1 MKVILDTSVLIDDP
15 AASAALEAGIST
27 ISLAELYFGVLIVT
41 DPDERARRA
50 ARLGFIM
57 SHFVAL
63 PLDERV
69 GRALGQ
75 LQAVVSDRGAN
86 PRRRTADLAIAATA
100 IVHEAVL
107 LTNNYKD
114 FRLFEDMVEVRN
126 YRTTISPRTH

>member
-1 MKVILDTSVLIDDP
+1 MRAILDTSVLIDGP
-15 AASAALEAGIST
+15 AVSRESQAGISA
-27 ISLAELYFGVLIVT
+27 ISLAELHFGVLAAT

-50 ARLGFIM
+50 AQLGFVE
-57 SHFVAL
+57 SHFTAL

-69 GRALGQ
+69 GRVLGQ
-75 LQAVVSDRGAN
+75 LQAVISARGAN

-114 FRLFEDMVEVRN
+114 FKLVADLVDVREA
-126 YRTTISPRTH
+126 PA